1 MFLRHITNNLDSKYH
16 EGMADHSV
24 SESVYIHDPD
34 FIGIEIYIDLL
45 QSGNGIII
53 TIKFTWLPML

>member
-1 MFLRHITNNLDSKYH
+1 MVLRHITNNLDSKYH

-34 FIGIEIYIDLL
+34 FIGIEIYRDR
-45 QSGNGIII
+45 S
-53 TIKFTWLPML
+53 PSE